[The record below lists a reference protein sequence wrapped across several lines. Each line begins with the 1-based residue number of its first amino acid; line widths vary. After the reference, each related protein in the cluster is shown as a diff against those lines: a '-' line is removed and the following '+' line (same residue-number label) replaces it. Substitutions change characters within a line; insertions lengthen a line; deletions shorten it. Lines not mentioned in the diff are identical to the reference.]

1 MTCHTW
7 GWQRPVIF
15 LVYKFVFVCVF
26 FFCVIALGDHDISV
40 NVARLILLAPGRA
53 PQTSRAVQHVQKV
66 FWHLRFL
73 NDEERNI
80 QRGFFDSHRWTGPR
94 VLYPGRTVN
103 CDFFRML
110 ARSRSNIIFRIT
122 QKILS
127 VILLYVL
134 GEVLIYSKHSC
145 FYRPRQIDLF
155 FALNIFFPQTLWM
168 DLRYGCEGTI
178 LSGFCNFHLPP
189 EAPTPKKTEHLL
201 YKGDV
206 IICNYIKL

>member
-80 QRGFFDSHRWTGPR
+80 QRGFFDSHRLTGPP

-155 FALNIFFPQTLWM
+155 FALNIFFSANFVNGPTVRMW
-168 DLRYGCEGTI
+168 RHHFEWI
-178 LSGFCNFHLPP
+178 LQFSF
-189 EAPTPKKTEHLL
+189 TPWSTNSKKDRTPF
-201 YKGDV
+201 V
-206 IICNYIKL
+206 